1 MSLVKLIKQGKT
13 SEAKSLILSSTFNP
27 TETDPRTGDSL
38 LHISIRTCSIDLLN
52 LLLKSP
58 SCPSLSTRN
67 NEDLSPLELSIELR
81 DFASFQSLISH
92 NALSLGEDSAA
103 LLSADLP
110 DSSFLRLLL
119 HSGSMAKD
127 PLRLSPV
134 FRRAAAKNN
143 FEIVKFLVENCPQID
158 YSSIQVDSPNLAT
171 FAAYKGGEE
180 IIEILLRHIERGN
193 QKEGSVDNLKDS
205 IAVLDTNGEGILH
218 FLAKKG
224 NKTLIDL
231 GVKVGLDPLIKNKTG
246 EDAWNLLEEYKRQK
260 ETKNKEKLQEKQHKN
275 LKKREANIV
284 KNEEKELKNVRRI
297 EEDKASE
304 QKDIDEMIHREQ
316 FERRKVFYCIAFV
329 IVFFVLLYL
338 YTKAR
343 IAKKDKFLIDL

>member
-1 MSLVKLIKQGKT
+1 MIKQGKT
-13 SEAKSLILSSTFNP
+13 SEAKSLILSSTFDP
-27 TETDPRTGDSL
+27 SETDPKTGDSL
-38 LHISIRTCSIDLLN
+38 LHISIRTSANDLLN
-52 LLLKSP
+52 LLLKS
-58 SCPSLSTRN
+58 SMCPPLSTKN

-119 HSGSMAKD
+119 HSGSIAKD
-127 PLRLSPV
+127 PLRISPI
-134 FRRAAAKNN
+134 FRRAAAKTNI
-143 FEIVKFLVENCPQID
+143 EIVKFLVENYPQID

-180 IIEILLRHIERGN
+180 IIEVLLRHIQSAN
-193 QKEGSVDNLKDS
+193 HKEGSTDNLKES
-205 IAVLDTNGEGILH
+205 IAALDTNGEGILH

-231 GVKVGLDPLIKNKTG
+231 GVKVGLDPLIKNKNG
-246 EDAWNLLEEYKRQK
+246 EDVWNLLEEYKRKK
-260 ETKNKEKLQEKQHKN
+260 EIKNKEKFEEKQHKN

-284 KNEEKELKNVRRI
+284 KNEEKELKNVKRV
-297 EEDKASE
+297 EEEKANE
-304 QKDIDEMIHREQ
+304 QKDIDELIYREQ

-329 IVFFVLLYL
+329 IIFFVLLYL